1 MNRIIKEAA
10 KSLVLSTVLTVA
22 TIAAGKFIFDQIDE
36 NEIDNDKEKWIINF
50 YFTKKM
56 QLTV

>member
-36 NEIDNDKEKWIINF
+36 NEIDNDK
-50 YFTKKM
+50 KK
-56 QLTV
+56 